1 MIDVYSTKMVFLK
14 KKSIN
19 LSVRNL

>member
-14 KKSIN
+14 KKKHQSF
-19 LSVRNL
+19 S